1 MDIMEIIA
9 LATGLVTFILGIVIK
24 RFTKIENKKIPI
36 QQLLVSIL
44 SSLLCSVAIYFKALD
59 TTYYIAILTCFSTVF
74 ATQGIYDTLKSVID
88 TSIKIINK

>member
-24 RFTKIENKKIPI
+24 HFTKIENKKIPI

-44 SSLLCSVAIYFKALD
+44 SSLLCSIAIYFKVLD

-74 ATQGIYDTLKSVID
+74 ATQGIYDTFKSVID
-88 TSIKIINK
+88 TTIKIIKQ